1 LILFCLEGKNKN
13 LKNNKATEIFK
24 DFLKRGKNRI
34 TPERFEVLDAAL
46 DHEGH
51 FGADDLYIKMKN
63 SKSAV
68 SRATVYNTLEL
79 LAQCDLI
86 TKRNFGDNITRFE
99 SNFKKQTHDHLICVD
114 CGRIIEFTDPRIRKI
129 PQEISESFD
138 FEFHSYSFNIFGR
151 CKNKKECKNR
161 K

>member
-1 LILFCLEGKNKN
+1 M
-13 LKNNKATEIFK
+13 KNNKAVEIFK

-46 DHEGH
+46 EHEGH
-51 FGADDLYIKMKN
+51 FGADDLYVKMKN
-63 SKSAV
+63 SNSAV

-79 LAQCDLI
+79 LSQCDLI
-86 TKRNFGDNITRFE
+86 SKRNFGDNITRFE

-114 CGRIIEFTDPRIRKI
+114 CGKITEFSDPRIKKL
-129 PQEISESFD
+129 PQEICDNFD
-138 FEFHSYSFNIFGR
+138 FEFNSYSFNIFGR
-151 CKNKKECKNR
+151 CKNKKDCRYK

>member
-1 LILFCLEGKNKN
+1 MKNEQ
-13 LKNNKATEIFK
+13 ATQIFK

-34 TPERFEVLDAAL
+34 TPERFEVLDAAIE
-46 DHEGH
+46 HEGH

-79 LAQCDLI
+79 LAQCELI
-86 TKRNFGDNITRFE
+86 SKRNFGDNMTRFE
-99 SNFKKQTHDHLICVD
+99 SNFKKQSHDHLICVD
-114 CGRIIEFTDPRIRKI
+114 CGRIIEFTDSRIKKI
-129 PQEISESFD
+129 PKDISDSFD
-138 FEFHSYSFNIFGR
+138 FEYLSYSFNIFGR
-151 CKNKKECKNR
+151 CKNKKDCLNR